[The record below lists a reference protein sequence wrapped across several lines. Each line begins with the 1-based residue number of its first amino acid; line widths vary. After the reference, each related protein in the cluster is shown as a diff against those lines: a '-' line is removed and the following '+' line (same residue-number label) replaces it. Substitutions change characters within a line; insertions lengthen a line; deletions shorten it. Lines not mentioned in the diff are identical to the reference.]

1 MNGMR
6 LFQDNTRIQFTQT
19 AEHLHM
25 LTAHDAK
32 GRQFQVVIIYGADK
46 FETGDIEEDRRLL
59 YVAMTRAEKSVHDR
73 GVHGKEYFVRR
84 NWTEYEYDRRKK
96 NICLNIWYLEMNRF

>member
-6 LFQDNTRIQFTQT
+6 LFQDNTRIQYTQT
-19 AEHLHM
+19 ADHLHM

-59 YVAMTRAEKSVHDR
+59 YVAMTRAEKYLIMTEEYMGRSTLLR
-73 GVHGKEYFVRR
+73 EIGQNMNMIGGKTYA
-84 NWTEYEYDRRKK
+84 
-96 NICLNIWYLEMNRF
+96 